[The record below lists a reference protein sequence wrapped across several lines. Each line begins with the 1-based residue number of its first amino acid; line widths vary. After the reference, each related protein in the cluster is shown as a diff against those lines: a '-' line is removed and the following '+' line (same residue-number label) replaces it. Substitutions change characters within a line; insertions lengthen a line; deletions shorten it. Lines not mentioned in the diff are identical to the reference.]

1 MRYGMVIDLR
11 KCVGCNAC
19 SLACRQEHGTP
30 PGILYS
36 RVLNRE
42 VGTYPNTRFEV
53 LPLQCMHCDNAPCEK
68 VCPTKATYIADNGI
82 VKVDAAKCIGCK
94 LCIGACPYG
103 ARFFNDSASKEYF
116 PGQGKTAYET
126 VKAGAHV
133 KDTVEKC
140 SFCAERVEAGQEP
153 ACVQSCTGK
162 ARYFGDLDDRNSEV
176 VKLIAEF
183 GGKTLQAELGTK
195 PKVYYLPA

>member
-19 SLACRQEHGTP
+19 SLACRQEYGTP
-30 PGILYS
+30 QGILYS

-42 VGTYPNTRFEV
+42 VGTYPSTRFEI
-53 LPLQCMHCDNAPCEK
+53 LPLLCMHCDNPACVA
-68 VCPTKATYIADNGI
+68 VCPVGATYKRADGI
-82 VKVDAAKCIGCK
+82 VFQDKDKCIGCK
-94 LCIGACPYG
+94 RCIEACPYG

-126 VKAGAHV
+126 AKAGGHA
-133 KDTVEKC
+133 KETVEKC
-140 SFCAERVEAGQEP
+140 SFCAERVEAGLQP
-153 ACVQSCTGK
+153 ACVQSCTAT
-162 ARYFGDLDDRNSEV
+162 ARYFGDLDDPDSEV
-176 VKLIAEF
+176 VKLIAKF
-183 GGKTLQAELGTK
+183 GGKPLQAELGTK

>member
-1 MRYGMVIDLR
+1 MKYGMVIDLR

-19 SLACRQEHGTP
+19 SLACRQEHGTT

-42 VGTYPNTRFEV
+42 VGRYPNTRFEV
-53 LPLQCMHCDNAPCEK
+53 LPLLCMHCDNPACVA
-68 VCPTKATYIADNGI
+68 VCPVGATYKRADGI
-82 VKVDAAKCIGCK
+82 VFQDKDKCIGCK

-140 SFCAERVEAGQEP
+140 DFCVERAQAGLEP
-153 ACVQSCTGK
+153 ACVQSCTAT

-183 GGKTLQAELGTK
+183 GGKPRHAELGTK
-195 PKVYYLPA
+195 PKVYYLPG